1 MVELALMEAR
11 ERLSGL
17 NRELQARPDT
27 VVRITNR
34 GKPALALL
42 SAELYDSLIEALDVL
57 SDPEAADALRKSLSD
72 IHAGRVHS
80 LEEVAERLGLLR

>member
-11 ERLSGL
+11 KKLSGL
-17 NRELQARPDT
+17 NRELQARPET

-42 SAELYDSLIEALDVL
+42 SAELYDSLIETLDVL
-57 SDPEAADALRKSLSD
+57 SDPEAAEALRKSLSD
-72 IHAGRVHS
+72 IQAGRVHS
-80 LEEVAERLGLLR
+80 LGEVAKRIGLRR

>member
-17 NRELQARPDT
+17 NRELQARPET

-42 SAELYDSLIEALDVL
+42 SAELYDSLIETLDVL
-57 SDPEAADALRKSLSD
+57 TDPDAAEALRKSLSD
-72 IHAGRVHS
+72 IQAGRVHS
-80 LEEVAERLGLLR
+80 LSDVAKRLDLRR

>member
-11 ERLSGL
+11 EKLSGL
-17 NRELQARPDT
+17 NRELQARPET

-42 SAELYDSLIEALDVL
+42 SAELYDSLIETLDVL
-57 SDPEAADALRKSLSD
+57 SDPEAAEALRKSLSD
-72 IHAGRVHS
+72 IQAGRVHS
-80 LEEVAERLGLLR
+80 VGEVAERLGLRR

>member
-11 ERLSGL
+11 EKLSGL
-17 NRELQARPDT
+17 NRELQARPET

-42 SAELYDSLIEALDVL
+42 SAELYDSLIETLDVL
-57 SDPEAADALRKSLSD
+57 TDPEAAEALRKSLSD
-72 IHAGRVHS
+72 IQAGRVHS
-80 LEEVAERLGLLR
+80 LAEVAKRLDLRR

>member
-11 ERLSGL
+11 QKLTGL
-17 NRELQARPDT
+17 NRTLQANPET

-42 SAELYDSLIEALDVL
+42 SAELYDSLVETLELLA
-57 SDPEAADALRKSLSD
+57 DPEATDALRRSLAD
-72 IHAGRVHS
+72 IQEGRVHT
-80 LEEVAERLGLLR
+80 LENVAARFGLQR